1 MEKFRKDRHSNG
13 EDKFDEDRAS
23 WSNTDSYELIA
34 TLSND
39 TLVNKNRKAQPIT
52 NSHQFLSHP
61 RQEGLN

>member
-34 TLSND
+34 TLLND
-39 TLVNKNRKAQPIT
+39 TVVNKNRKGNRSRILT
-52 NSHQFLSHP
+52 NFYFAHVTKD
-61 RQEGLN
+61 

>member
-1 MEKFRKDRHSNG
+1 MKKFKKVRHSNG

-39 TLVNKNRKAQPIT
+39 TLVNKNRKGQSIT
-52 NSHQFLSHP
+52 NSHQFLSRP
-61 RQEGLN
+61 RHEVLN